1 MQPPGGA
8 PVKSSR
14 VDRGPV
20 EGDLGQAEQEVS
32 HMARAD
38 FRFAWGKR
46 VHYPEIDAQAV
57 VYNSRYLEYF
67 DIALTEYWRA
77 VGLYEKTGVAG
88 GVEFHVARALVE
100 YKAPIQLDEEI
111 LICCRTDRIGRSSMT
126 MALEIHGLRNGPDGE
141 DLRASGETVQ
151 VHVAE
156 VRGPSA
162 PVPDW
167 IVELFERYEGRQLR
181 QEQHR

>member
-1 MQPPGGA
+1 
-8 PVKSSR
+8 
-14 VDRGPV
+14 
-20 EGDLGQAEQEVS
+20 
-32 HMARAD
+32 MARSD
-38 FRFAWGKR
+38 FRFAWRQR
-46 VHYPEIDAQAV
+46 VRYAEIDAQAV

-77 VGLYEKTGVAG
+77 AGMYEQTSMAG
-88 GVEFHVARALVE
+88 GVEFHMARGVVN
-100 YKAPIQLDEEI
+100 YHAPILLDEEI

-126 MALEIHGLRNGPDGE
+126 MALEIHGLNNGPDGE

-156 VRGPSA
+156 VRGRPA

-167 IVELFERYEGRQLR
+167 IIRMFEGYEGRSLQ
-181 QEQHR
+181 QDASQ